1 MRQELLRNMA
11 GERKRVKEGHESE
24 STCTRTWVAE
34 YCGRWRTLWNNW
46 KSTWLEA
53 LQMSIAGMEGVGIEY
68 SAHVRDIGWQGT
80 VRDGETAGTT
90 GRNLQIEALK
100 IKLTGSNAT
109 KYNIYYRGHA
119 SNIGWLDWAKTDRQR
134 EHRDMLIS

>member
-1 MRQELLRNMA
+1 M
-11 GERKRVKEGHESE
+11 
-24 STCTRTWVAE
+24 
-34 YCGRWRTLWNNW
+34 
-46 KSTWLEA
+46 LEC
-53 LQMSIAGMEGVGIEY
+53 VGIEY

-119 SNIGWLDWAKTDRQR
+119 SNIGWLDWAKDGQAAGTQGYAYQLEAVEVRIVPAGSAAPGATASGDTF
-134 EHRDMLIS
+134 LSGTCF